1 MYMNLYRFRCKN
13 SKRAQT
19 FLIIVETEEKAKE
32 ILKRDNEKFIS
43 DKETVIGAAEIIS
56 KNLTI

>member
-1 MYMNLYRFRCKN
+1 MNLYRFRCKN
-13 SKRAQT
+13 SKRSQT
-19 FLIIVETEEKAKE
+19 FLIIAETEEKAKE
-32 ILKRDNEKFIS
+32 ILKRDNENFII

>member
-1 MYMNLYRFRCKN
+1 MNLYRFRCKN
-13 SKRAQT
+13 SKRTQT
-19 FLIIVETEEKAKE
+19 FLIIAETEEKAEE
-32 ILKRDNEKFIS
+32 ILKRDNKTFII

>member
-1 MYMNLYRFRCKN
+1 MNLYRFRCKN
-13 SKRAQT
+13 SKRSQT
-19 FLIIVETEEKAKE
+19 FLIIAETEEEAKV
-32 ILKRDNEKFIS
+32 ILKRQNENFIS

>member
-1 MYMNLYRFRCKN
+1 MNLYRFRCKN
-13 SKRAQT
+13 SKRSQT
-19 FLIIVETEEKAKE
+19 FLIIAETEEKAKV
-32 ILKRDNEKFIS
+32 ILKRQNENFIS